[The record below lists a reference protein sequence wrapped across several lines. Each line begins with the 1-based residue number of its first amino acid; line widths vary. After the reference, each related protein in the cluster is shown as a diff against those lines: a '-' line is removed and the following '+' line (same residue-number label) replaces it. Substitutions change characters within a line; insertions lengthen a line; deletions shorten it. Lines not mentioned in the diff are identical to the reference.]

1 MKAIA
6 ALLLAILPAAAL
18 GSQAIDRAEAMRE
31 MGVSLDLPADIEM
44 LPPVEQADLEY
55 QVAYRFT
62 GARYEVRISL
72 FPQSWLVRQSCD
84 GDIDQYVPLLAVG
97 LLAAIAKDSLYFCKS
112 ADLPAPIVRKE
123 FGADRGMTALVKG
136 NRSDFGRGYTHIAVA
151 FLYKAG
157 SGVVMVSFLYNEP
170 RDLQM
175 EGLDFSQAYY
185 CFRFNESIA
194 EHAEQ

>member
-6 ALLLAILPAAAL
+6 ALLLAVLPAVVPWCQAVSCDGAL
-18 GSQAIDRAEAMRE
+18 RE
-31 MGVSLDLPADIEM
+31 MGVSLELPEDIEW
-44 LPPVEQADLEY
+44 LPVVQQDDVDY
-55 QVAYRFT
+55 HVAFRFT

-84 GDIDQYVPLLAVG
+84 GDIDAYVPLFAMG
-97 LLAAIAKDSLYFCKS
+97 LLASMAKDSLYFCRS
-112 ADLPAPIVRKE
+112 ADLPGPVVRKE

-136 NRSDFGRGYTHIAVA
+136 NKSDFGRGYTHIAVA

-157 SGVVMVSFLYNEP
+157 SGVVVMSFLYNEP
-170 RDLQM
+170 QDLQM

-185 CFRFNESIA
+185 CFRFNETIA
-194 EHAEQ
+194 EQ